1 MLEYGVNLGRPVVI
15 RYPRGGEEKE
25 FKEHEK
31 IETGKAE
38 IIRKGKDISIIAIG
52 KMASRA
58 EDIGINLEKE
68 GIDVE
73 VINARFL
80 KPLDKETIKKSITKT
95 KNVITIEDGTIINGL
110 ATAIKELIIDE
121 KLEDI
126 NIKSYAYP
134 DEFIRHGGVEELE
147 KIYKVDEKS
156 IVKEI
161 EENLQKV
168 TIKA

>member
-80 KPLDKETIKKSITKT
+80 KPLDKEKIKASITKT
-95 KNVITIEDGTIINGL
+95 KKVITLEDGTIINGL
-110 ATAIKELIIDE
+110 GTAVEEVIVEENLEGIKLK
-121 KLEDI
+121 KL
-126 NIKSYAYP
+126 AYP
-134 DEFIRHGGVEELE
+134 DSFIKHGEVAELE
-147 KIYKVDEKS
+147 KIYGLDKEN
-156 IVKEI
+156 IIKEI
-161 EENLQKV
+161 KKMVLNN
-168 TIKA
+168 

>member
-38 IIRKGKDISIIAIG
+38 IIKKGKDISIIAIG

-80 KPLDKETIKKSITKT
+80 KPLDKEKIKASITKT
-95 KNVITIEDGTIINGL
+95 KKVITLEDGTIINGL
-110 ATAIKELIIDE
+110 GTAVEEVIVEENLEGIKLK
-121 KLEDI
+121 KL
-126 NIKSYAYP
+126 AYP
-134 DEFIRHGGVEELE
+134 DSFIKHGEVAELE
-147 KIYKVDEKS
+147 KIYGLDKEN
-156 IVKEI
+156 IIKEI
-161 EENLQKV
+161 KKMVLNN
-168 TIKA
+168 

>member
-38 IIRKGKDISIIAIG
+38 IIKKGKDISIIAIG
-52 KMASRA
+52 KMVARA

-80 KPLDKETIKKSITKT
+80 KPLDKEKIKASITKT
-95 KNVITIEDGTIINGL
+95 KKEITIEDGTIINGL
-110 ATAIKELIIDE
+110 GTAVEEVIVEENLEGIKLK
-121 KLEDI
+121 KL
-126 NIKSYAYP
+126 AYP
-134 DEFIRHGGVEELE
+134 DSFIKHGEVAELE
-147 KIYKVDEKS
+147 KIYGLDKEN
-156 IVKEI
+156 IIKEI
-161 EENLQKV
+161 KKMVLNN
-168 TIKA
+168 

>member
-80 KPLDKETIKKSITKT
+80 KPLDKEKIKASIIKT
-95 KNVITIEDGTIINGL
+95 KKVITLEDGTIINGL
-110 ATAIKELIIDE
+110 GTAVEEVIVEENLE
-121 KLEDI
+121 GVKL
-126 NIKSYAYP
+126 KKLAYP
-134 DEFIRHGGVEELE
+134 DSFIKHGEVAELE
-147 KIYKVDEKS
+147 KIYGLDKEN
-156 IVKEI
+156 IIKEI
-161 EENLQKV
+161 KKMVLNN
-168 TIKA
+168 

>member
-38 IIRKGKDISIIAIG
+38 IIKKGKDISIIAIG

-80 KPLDKETIKKSITKT
+80 KPLDKEKIKLSIIKT
-95 KNVITIEDGTIINGL
+95 KKVITLEDGTIINGL
-110 ATAIKELIIDE
+110 GTAVEEVIVEENLEGIKLK
-121 KLEDI
+121 KL
-126 NIKSYAYP
+126 AYP
-134 DEFIRHGGVEELE
+134 DSFIKHGEVAELE
-147 KIYKVDEKS
+147 KIYGLDKEN
-156 IVKEI
+156 IIKEI
-161 EENLQKV
+161 KKMVLNN
-168 TIKA
+168 

>member
-38 IIRKGKDISIIAIG
+38 IIKKGKDISIIAIG
-52 KMASRA
+52 KMVARA

-80 KPLDKETIKKSITKT
+80 KPLDKEKIKASITKT
-95 KNVITIEDGTIINGL
+95 KKVITLEDGTIINGL
-110 ATAIKELIIDE
+110 GTAVEEVIVEENLEGIKLK
-121 KLEDI
+121 KL
-126 NIKSYAYP
+126 AYP
-134 DEFIRHGGVEELE
+134 DSFIKHGEVAELE
-147 KIYKVDEKS
+147 KIYGLDKEN
-156 IVKEI
+156 IIKEI
-161 EENLQKV
+161 KKMVLNN
-168 TIKA
+168 

>member
-38 IIRKGKDISIIAIG
+38 IIKKGKDISIIAIG
-52 KMASRA
+52 KMVARA
-58 EDIGINLEKE
+58 ENIGINLEKE

-80 KPLDKETIKKSITKT
+80 KPLDKEKIKASIIKT
-95 KNVITIEDGTIINGL
+95 KKVITLEDGTIINGL
-110 ATAIKELIIDE
+110 GTAVEEVIVEENLEGIKLK
-121 KLEDI
+121 KL
-126 NIKSYAYP
+126 AYP
-134 DEFIRHGGVEELE
+134 DSFIKHGEVAELE
-147 KIYKVDEKS
+147 KIYGLDKEN
-156 IVKEI
+156 IIKEI
-161 EENLQKV
+161 KKMVLNN
-168 TIKA
+168 

>member
-38 IIRKGKDISIIAIG
+38 IIKKGKDISIIAIG

-73 VINARFL
+73 VINARVL
-80 KPLDKETIKKSITKT
+80 KPLDKEKIKASIIKT
-95 KNVITIEDGTIINGL
+95 KKVITLEDGTIINGL
-110 ATAIKELIIDE
+110 GTAVEEVIVEENLEGIKLK
-121 KLEDI
+121 KL
-126 NIKSYAYP
+126 AYP
-134 DEFIRHGGVEELE
+134 DSFIKHGEVAELE
-147 KIYKVDEKS
+147 KIYGLDKEN
-156 IVKEI
+156 IIKEI
-161 EENLQKV
+161 KKMVLNN
-168 TIKA
+168 

>member
-80 KPLDKETIKKSITKT
+80 KPLDKEKIKASIIKT
-95 KNVITIEDGTIINGL
+95 KKVITLEDGTIINGL
-110 ATAIKELIIDE
+110 GTAVEEVIVEENLEGIKLK
-121 KLEDI
+121 KL
-126 NIKSYAYP
+126 AYP
-134 DEFIRHGGVEELE
+134 DSFIKHGEVAELE
-147 KIYKVDEKS
+147 KIYGLDKEN
-156 IVKEI
+156 IIKEI
-161 EENLQKV
+161 KKMVLNN
-168 TIKA
+168 

>member
-38 IIRKGKDISIIAIG
+38 IIKKGKDISIIAIG

-68 GIDVE
+68 E
-73 VINARFL
+73 
-80 KPLDKETIKKSITKT
+80 
-95 KNVITIEDGTIINGL
+95 
-110 ATAIKELIIDE
+110 
-121 KLEDI
+121 
-126 NIKSYAYP
+126 
-134 DEFIRHGGVEELE
+134 
-147 KIYKVDEKS
+147 
-156 IVKEI
+156 
-161 EENLQKV
+161 
-168 TIKA
+168 

>member
-38 IIRKGKDISIIAIG
+38 IIKKGKDISIIAIG

-80 KPLDKETIKKSITKT
+80 KPLDKEKIKASITKT
-95 KNVITIEDGTIINGL
+95 KKVITLEDGTIINGL
-110 ATAIKELIIDE
+110 GTAVEEVIVEENLEGIKLK
-121 KLEDI
+121 KL
-126 NIKSYAYP
+126 AYP
-134 DEFIRHGGVEELE
+134 DSFIKHGEVAELE
-147 KIYKVDEKS
+147 KIYGLDKEY
-156 IVKEI
+156 IIKEI
-161 EENLQKV
+161 KKMVLNN
-168 TIKA
+168 

>member
-80 KPLDKETIKKSITKT
+80 KPLDTEKIKASIKKTK
-95 KNVITIEDGTIINGL
+95 KVITLEDGTIINGL
-110 ATAIKELIIDE
+110 GTAVEEVIVEENLEGIKLK
-121 KLEDI
+121 KL
-126 NIKSYAYP
+126 AYP
-134 DEFIRHGGVEELE
+134 DSFIKHGEVAELE
-147 KIYKVDEKS
+147 KIYGLDKEN
-156 IVKEI
+156 IIKEI
-161 EENLQKV
+161 KKMVLNN
-168 TIKA
+168 

>member
-80 KPLDKETIKKSITKT
+80 KPLDKEKIKASIIKT
-95 KNVITIEDGTIINGL
+95 KKVITLEDGTIINGL
-110 ATAIKELIIDE
+110 GTAVEEVIVEENLEGIKLK
-121 KLEDI
+121 KL
-126 NIKSYAYP
+126 AYP
-134 DEFIRHGGVEELE
+134 DSFIKHGEVAELE
-147 KIYKVDEKS
+147 KIYGLD
-156 IVKEI
+156 KENI
-161 EENLQKV
+161 
-168 TIKA
+168 IKTR

>member
-38 IIRKGKDISIIAIG
+38 IIKKGKDISIIAIG

-80 KPLDKETIKKSITKT
+80 KPLDKEKIKASIIKT
-95 KNVITIEDGTIINGL
+95 KKVITLEDGTIINGL
-110 ATAIKELIIDE
+110 GTAVEEVIVEENLEGIKLK
-121 KLEDI
+121 KL
-126 NIKSYAYP
+126 AYP
-134 DEFIRHGGVEELE
+134 DSFIKHGEVAELE
-147 KIYKVDEKS
+147 KIYGLDKEN
-156 IVKEI
+156 IIKEI
-161 EENLQKV
+161 KKMVLNN
-168 TIKA
+168 

>member
-38 IIRKGKDISIIAIG
+38 IIKKGKDISIIAIG
-52 KMASRA
+52 KMTSRA

-80 KPLDKETIKKSITKT
+80 KPLDKEKIKASIIKT
-95 KNVITIEDGTIINGL
+95 KKVITLEDGTIINGL
-110 ATAIKELIIDE
+110 GTAVEEVIVEENLEGIKLK
-121 KLEDI
+121 KL
-126 NIKSYAYP
+126 AYP
-134 DEFIRHGGVEELE
+134 DSFIKHGEVAELE
-147 KIYKVDEKS
+147 KIYGLDKEN
-156 IVKEI
+156 IIKEI
-161 EENLQKV
+161 KKMVLNN
-168 TIKA
+168 

>member
-38 IIRKGKDISIIAIG
+38 IIKKGKDISIIAIG

-80 KPLDKETIKKSITKT
+80 KPLDKEKIKASIIKT
-95 KNVITIEDGTIINGL
+95 KKVITLEDGTIINGL
-110 ATAIKELIIDE
+110 GTAVEEVIVEENLEGIKLK
-121 KLEDI
+121 KL
-126 NIKSYAYP
+126 AYP
-134 DEFIRHGGVEELE
+134 DSFIKHGEVAELE
-147 KIYKVDEKS
+147 KIYGLDKENT
-156 IVKEI
+156 IKEI
-161 EENLQKV
+161 KKMVLNK
-168 TIKA
+168 